1 MKTVGQHIADLRGLI
16 KEYSRTEPYTDQFL
30 YRLLCVSRGKI
41 IKQRLDKFVNISSD
55 NWMRI
60 CIQLEPVKS
69 HNCTCVP
76 DYLNCKVLRTKYKI
90 PQVFSGRNKSRIELF
105 LLDGT
110 PINLATEREWLRIKQ
125 NDFKARSYYAS
136 QVNGYIYFW
145 NLPLNIKVAEING
158 LWADITD
165 LSKIQCNDGYS
176 ENPCFDIFTSDFPLD
191 EELTGVVLEE
201 SLRLLSSSLQII
213 EDHTN
218 DNNQSIR

>member
-16 KEYSRTEPYTDQFL
+16 KEYSRTEFYTDQFL
-30 YRLLCVSRGKI
+30 YRILSISRGKI

-60 CIQLEPVKS
+60 CIQLESVKS

-110 PINLATEREWLRIKQ
+110 PINLATEKEWLRIKQ

-201 SLRLLSSSLQII
+201 SLRLLSASLQII